1 MNDQKNADISIE
13 DAVSAAADLGCA
25 PEAGEEKTEPYRLYL
40 REDQIPT
47 QYYNV
52 RADMP
57 EKPEPMRLPNGKAAT
72 FEDIRPVFC
81 DELVRQEL
89 DDDTRYIDIPR
100 RRARDVQSVS
110 PVSAVSRL
118 QPGTCFGYARQ
129 DLLQVR
135 RQQHLGF
142 A

>member
-1 MNDQKNADISIE
+1 MNDQKNTDTSIE
-13 DAVSAAADLGCA
+13 GAVSAAADLSFTT
-25 PEAGEEKTEPYRLYL
+25 EAGKEKNEPYRLYL

-57 EKPEPMRLPNGKAAT
+57 EKPAPMRLPNRKAAT

-81 DELVRQEL
+81 DELVRQE
-89 DDDTRYIDIPR
+89 R
-100 RRARDVQSVS
+100 RRARDVQGVA
-110 PVSAVSRL
+110 PVSAASRL
-118 QPGTCFGYARQ
+118 QPGTCFGDARQ